1 MGRMELDLA
10 KCDLY
15 SNPEIHLIRFFY
27 TYFLSFGYPDP
38 QYLSRVQEELRVKGV
53 TEDN

>member
-1 MGRMELDLA
+1 MKLHLA
-10 KCDLY
+10 KFDSFSNSEIGLICIFY
-15 SNPEIHLIRFFY
+15 S
-27 TYFLSFGYPDP
+27 YFLSFGYPDP